1 MSKPGELEIDFL
13 DRFISENVRLTP
25 FLSTPGK
32 KIEIFQMVWGNRME
46 TDYVAAYHQKGVAQ
60 PVLKG

>member
-1 MSKPGELEIDFL
+1 MSKPGELEINFL

-32 KIEIFQMVWGNRME
+32 KNEIFQIIRGNRME
-46 TDYVAAYHQKGVAQ
+46 TGYVAAYHQKGVAQ
-60 PVLKG
+60 PVFKG